1 MRRLPTI
8 VLAAAALVGV
18 IAIAG
23 PVAIRLREP
32 DALATLP
39 AGVAGRL
46 VDVGGRH
53 VHVVD
58 AGTGPV
64 VVLVH
69 GFGGSTYDFEEAT
82 LAPLARTHR
91 MVALDLFG
99 HGWSERGEDLAYG
112 FALWAEQIA
121 GTLDALGVGRASI
134 VGHSMGGA
142 AAAVFAARHPDRIE
156 KLVLVDA
163 FYPPDPYDVPWPFV
177 LMRTP
182 FVGELTLG
190 LVADA
195 SAPGFSAEHH
205 ARALPWYRLQGTRAG
220 MLRYVRDPEKLA
232 VLRAAYPAI
241 AAPTLVLHGDADTY
255 VRPSAMRRAAPAIR
269 TATVVTHPGGH
280 FPFRDDPASF
290 TRVVTEFLDAH

>member
-1 MRRLPTI
+1 MRRLATI
-8 VLAAAALVGV
+8 VIAGATLIGALALAGP
-18 IAIAG
+18 IAIH
-23 PVAIRLREP
+23 LREP
-32 DALATLP
+32 DVLAALP
-39 AGVAGRL
+39 AGVTGRL
-46 VDVGGRH
+46 VDVGGRR

-64 VVLVH
+64 VVLLH

-82 LAPLARTHR
+82 VAPLAHTHR
-91 MVALDLFG
+91 VIAIDLFG
-99 HGWSERGEDLAYG
+99 HGWSERGDDIAYG
-112 FALWAEQIA
+112 FPLWAEQIV
-121 GTLDALGVGRASI
+121 GTLDALGIGRASV

-163 FYPPDPYDVPWPFV
+163 FYPPDPYDVPLPFM

-182 FVGELTLG
+182 LVGELALG
-190 LVADA
+190 LVAEA

-205 ARALPWYRLQGTRAG
+205 ARALPCYRLHGTRAG
-220 MLRYVRDPEKLA
+220 MLRYVRDPAKIAALE
-232 VLRAAYPAI
+232 AAYPTI

-255 VRPSAMRRAAPAIR
+255 VRPSAMRRAVPAIR

-280 FPFRDDPASF
+280 FPFRDDPAAF
-290 TRVVTEFLDAH
+290 ARIVTSFLDAR